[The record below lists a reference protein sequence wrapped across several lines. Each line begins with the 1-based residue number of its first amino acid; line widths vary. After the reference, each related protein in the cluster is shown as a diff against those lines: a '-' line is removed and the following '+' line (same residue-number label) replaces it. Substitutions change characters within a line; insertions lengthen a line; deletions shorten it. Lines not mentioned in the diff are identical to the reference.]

1 MSENDHRAR
10 LAEKLFPIVA
20 GLVRRKFEAVLAEGL
35 SEECVEVGACALLHA
50 KEAAPLYGIDPE
62 TLLNAGQGERLVEAI
77 EADPTAA
84 ARIDKEALFEAARA
98 DGRFERA
105 AQEVREVGLVSIDEL
120 EPEINET
127 AGRQTAVVIDA
138 WRRLLTEAA
147 DTNDGTLEANRLDE
161 AMLPVGVDDDAVM
174 AAIVSNAIV
183 NDLSIL
189 LLEEREEEV
198 LLEDEFR
205 EVLARFAATLAP
217 GETLP
222 SEMLALLAED
232 GVWLR

>member
-1 MSENDHRAR
+1 MSENEHRAR
-10 LAEKLFPIVA
+10 LTGKLFPIVA

-35 SEECVEVGACALLHA
+35 SEEDVEVGACALLRA
-50 KEAAPLYGIDPE
+50 KEAARLYGIDPE
-62 TLLNAGQGERLVEAI
+62 TLLKAGQGERLVEAI
-77 EADPTAA
+77 KADPTAA
-84 ARIDKEALFEAARA
+84 DRIDKEALFEAARA

-105 AQEVREVGLVSIDEL
+105 TQEVRDEGLASIDEL
-120 EPEINET
+120 EPEINEI

-161 AMLPVGVDDDAVM
+161 AMLPAGVDDDVVM

-189 LLEEREEEV
+189 FLEEREEEV
-198 LLEDEFR
+198 LMPDEFR

-222 SEMLALLAED
+222 PEMIALLSED